1 MAVTDASLITSLLSE
16 PDVNHAAARRWF
28 DPAHARGEPL
38 FAPTIILA
46 EVASA
51 FGRTLGDPARV
62 RIAVQR
68 IVDWNLMTLV
78 AVATSLARRSAE
90 VTADTR
96 LKGCDSIYVALAAE
110 LDEVLV
116 TFDQEQLS
124 RITGMIRVTRP
135 S

>member
-1 MAVTDASLITSLLSE
+1 MAVTDASLITSLFSE

-28 DPAHARGEPL
+28 DAAHARGEPL

-51 FGRTLGDPARV
+51 FGRTLGDPDRARV
-62 RIAVQR
+62 VIRR
-68 IVDWNLMTLV
+68 IVDWKLITLV
-78 AVATSLARRSAE
+78 PIATPIAVRAAE

-110 LDEVLV
+110 LNEVLV

-124 RITGMIRVTRP
+124 RTTGMIRVTRP

>member
-1 MAVTDASLITSLLSE
+1 MAVIDASLITSLFSE
-16 PDVNHAAARRWF
+16 PDVNAAARRWF
-28 DPAHARGEPL
+28 DVAHARAEPL

-51 FGRTLGDPARV
+51 FGRTLGDPARA

-116 TFDQEQLS
+116 TSTKSNSAAL
-124 RITGMIRVTRP
+124 RA
-135 S
+135 